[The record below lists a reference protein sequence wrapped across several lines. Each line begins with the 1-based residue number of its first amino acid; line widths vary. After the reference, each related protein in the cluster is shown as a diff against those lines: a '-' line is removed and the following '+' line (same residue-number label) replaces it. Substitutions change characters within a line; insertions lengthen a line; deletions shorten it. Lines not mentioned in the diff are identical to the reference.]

1 MKEIPIRQFSPAQI
15 VLGGCF
21 LAFGASFLN
30 TGFILVT
37 GTSVSH
43 LTGDIARIGS
53 GLSTFGSGNA
63 LHIVN
68 VVTATIGFI
77 TGATISGFLLHHP
90 TIEITKPYGRILS
103 SLGVFLIA
111 AHFAHWNFPLLAIAA
126 ASAVCGVQNALAS
139 RYRGVVLRTTHL
151 TGIFTDFGIH
161 LGMRLRGH
169 RIESWKLLIPVC
181 ITFSFLA
188 GAVTSGALML
198 HDKDDWI
205 LSAGI
210 GYFFGGILW
219 SVYKRTTG
227 VGESP
232 ARPEPE

>member
-1 MKEIPIRQFSPAQI
+1 M
-15 VLGGCF
+15 GGCL

-37 GTSVSH
+37 GTSISH

-53 GLSTFGSGNA
+53 GLSKFGSGNA
-63 LHIVN
+63 FDILN
-68 VVTATIGFI
+68 VVIATLGFI
-77 TGATISGFLLHHP
+77 TGATVSGFLLHHP
-90 TIEITKPYGRILS
+90 TLEITKPYGRILS
-103 SLGVFLIA
+103 MLGVILIA
-111 AHFAHWNFPLLAIAA
+111 AHFAHWDFPLLAIAI

-161 LGMRLRGH
+161 LGMKLRGH
-169 RIESWKLLIPVC
+169 HIEAWKLLIPVC

-188 GAVTSGALML
+188 GAVTSGSLIF
-198 HDKDDWI
+198 HGKDNWI

-210 GYFFGGILW
+210 GYFLGGILW
-219 SVYKRTTG
+219 SIYKRTIG
-227 VGESP
+227 FAKGD
-232 ARPEPE
+232 A